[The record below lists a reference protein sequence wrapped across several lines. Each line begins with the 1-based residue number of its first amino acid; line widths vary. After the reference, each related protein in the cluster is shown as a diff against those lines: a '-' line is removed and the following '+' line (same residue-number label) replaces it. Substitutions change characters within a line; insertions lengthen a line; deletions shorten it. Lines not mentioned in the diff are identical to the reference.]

1 MTGPPVKIG
10 IDAPAWL
17 TEPAFTLKEIAAL
30 TGAPP
35 NTVSYW
41 STLAAAAGYELSVKP
56 GPRRL
61 LSAHGAYVVSV
72 LRHISAAHVT
82 LTASLVKSVLQIT
95 FHQGRPVLP
104 NLFDQL
110 HLHDGPVVIEV
121 ELSQI
126 WLKLEPQLSHFRS
139 Y

>member
-1 MTGPPVKIG
+1 MTEPAVTVG

-17 TEPAFTLKEIAAL
+17 NEPAFTLKEIQAL

-41 STLAAAAGYELSVKP
+41 CTLAAAAGYELSVKP

-72 LRHISAAHVT
+72 LRHLSAAHVT
-82 LTASLVKSVLQIT
+82 LTASAVKSVLAIAFSHGQ
-95 FHQGRPVLP
+95 PVLP
-104 NLFDQL
+104 NVFDQL
-110 HLHDGPVVIEV
+110 QLVDGPVVVEV

-126 WLKLEPQLSHFRS
+126 WLKLEPKLSHFRS
-139 Y
+139 H

>member
-1 MTGPPVKIG
+1 MTGPPVAIG

-35 NTVSYW
+35 NTTTYW
-41 STLAAAAGYELSVKP
+41 CTLAAAAGYELSVKP
-56 GPRRL
+56 GSRRL

-72 LRHISAAHVT
+72 LRHLSLAHVT
-82 LTASLVKSVLQIT
+82 LTASAVKSVLAIT
-95 FHQGRPVLP
+95 FSHGRPVLP
-104 NLFDQL
+104 KLFDQL
-110 HLHDGPVVIEV
+110 HIHDGPVVVEV

-139 Y
+139 H